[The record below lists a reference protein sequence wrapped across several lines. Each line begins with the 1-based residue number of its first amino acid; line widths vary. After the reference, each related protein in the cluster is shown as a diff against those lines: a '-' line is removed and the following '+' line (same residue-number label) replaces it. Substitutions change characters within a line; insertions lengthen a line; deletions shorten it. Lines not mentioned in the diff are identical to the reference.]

1 MQVLHKVTASA
12 SAESSSE
19 EEKGDVMTS
28 PHRQTSALRIFTPA
42 PSPLTGKT
50 IMTGRKKPQP
60 IRQGREAVMTKSRFL
75 CKMHMDSAIFKSD
88 IEIKYPPQN
97 KWPFKK
103 KKSKVV

>member
-1 MQVLHKVTASA
+1 MLFDNSIEYPRKVIILLWLLKMQVLHKVTASA

-50 IMTGRKKPQP
+50 IMTGRKKSPADP
-60 IRQGREAVMTKSRFL
+60 PRQRSCDDEKQISL
-75 CKMHMDSAIFKSD
+75 
-88 IEIKYPPQN
+88 
-97 KWPFKK
+97 
-103 KKSKVV
+103 